1 MFRFVLICLY
11 FLQGSSYVNKML
23 MPAFVLAYVFFPSFV
38 CVLLKCEVIW
48 VSVSATL
55 MVCEYFESFSFRA
68 GKNWGGDSGSPV
80 LLFSHLPEHL
90 FLGRHYG
97 AVTCEGCKGFFK
109 RSIRKNLVYSC
120 RGSKDCIINKH
131 HRNRCQ
137 YCRLQRCIAFGM
149 KQDCMY

>member
-80 LLFSHLPEHL
+80 LLFSHLPVSSSGNTFFSYTSSAVCNSGL
-90 FLGRHYG
+90 VLTVCYLGYFSRVTLQLPAFFL
-97 AVTCEGCKGFFK
+97 AFKKFF
-109 RSIRKNLVYSC
+109 LW
-120 RGSKDCIINKH
+120 
-131 HRNRCQ
+131 
-137 YCRLQRCIAFGM
+137 
-149 KQDCMY
+149 